1 MPFLRSMEGSSRTML
16 RPLSKRAQTFLSRD
30 RRSFAGMTMQRPSA
44 RSEEATPIPE
54 HPDPPPRR
62 PSTNERGRVR
72 TSSLIDSL
80 HPLEIKVL
88 TSLGSR
94 ASAASLDELAEASGL
109 EPSQLSMAVEWL
121 LAKALIHIESE
132 TVTQS
137 VSLTKVGEAYVGSK
151 APIERVL
158 DAARDAGHTG
168 SRLTLQDIQRKEGF
182 EPGDISGAVGMLKK
196 EGAILIVQG
205 GCLEATGRPS
215 PTADTIRTLL
225 RDLQAGAREL
235 HTYPEAIRKVIQQ
248 HAVRRGNTREPFR
261 IDERVMRTVA
271 LTTEGQAAAQRLAQ
285 QGAEDEV
292 SQLTPDLL
300 KEGAWRT
307 KRFRQYTI
315 SLRAPRIAAGK
326 RHPYREFLD
335 SVKHKLVSMGFQ
347 EMRGELVETEFWN
360 MDALF
365 MPQFH
370 PARDIHD
377 VYFVRQPTHARQIA
391 GAYLA
396 RVAEVHENGDDVG
409 STGWGYRF
417 DVERAKRLV
426 LRSQGTAVSAHTL
439 AATPDVPG
447 KYFSIARC
455 FRYDQVDATHATD
468 FFQVEGI
475 VLGSDINFRTLLGL
489 LNLFAREV
497 AQAKEVKFVPAYF
510 PFTEPSV
517 ELHVK
522 HPQLGWM
529 ELGGAGLLRPE
540 VTLPL
545 GVEVP
550 VIAWGLGLDRMAMIA
565 LGIHDIRELF
575 TTDLDLIRTMRRRF

>member
-1 MPFLRSMEGSSRTML
+1 
-16 RPLSKRAQTFLSRD
+16 
-30 RRSFAGMTMQRPSA
+30 
-44 RSEEATPIPE
+44 
-54 HPDPPPRR
+54 
-62 PSTNERGRVR
+62 VR
-72 TSSLIDSL
+72 ISSLIDSL

-94 ASAASLDELAEASGL
+94 PSAASVDELSEASGL

-121 LAKALIHIESE
+121 LAKALIQIESE

-137 VSLTKVGEAYVGSK
+137 VSLTKVGEAYAGSK

-168 SRLTLQDIQRKEGF
+168 NRLTLQDIQSKEGF
-182 EPGDISGAVGMLKK
+182 EAGDISGAVGILKK

-215 PTADTIRTLL
+215 PTAETIRTLL
-225 RDLQAGAREL
+225 QDLQAAPRDLQ
-235 HTYPEAIRKVIQQ
+235 TYSEAIRKVIQQ

-261 IDERVMRTVA
+261 IDERVMRMVA
-271 LTTEGQAAAQRLAQ
+271 LTGEGQAAVQRLAQ
-285 QGAEDEV
+285 QRTEDEV

-307 KRFRQYTI
+307 RRFRQYTI

-335 SVKHKLVSMGFQ
+335 SVKYKLVSMGFQ

-377 VYFVRQPTHARQIA
+377 VYFVKQPTHARQIA
-391 GAYLA
+391 GPYLA
-396 RVAEVHENGDDVG
+396 RVAQVHENGDEVG

-417 DVERAKRLV
+417 DIGRAKRLV

-439 AATPDVPG
+439 AAAPDVPG

-529 ELGGAGLLRPE
+529 ELGGAGLFRPE

-545 GVEVP
+545 GVDVP